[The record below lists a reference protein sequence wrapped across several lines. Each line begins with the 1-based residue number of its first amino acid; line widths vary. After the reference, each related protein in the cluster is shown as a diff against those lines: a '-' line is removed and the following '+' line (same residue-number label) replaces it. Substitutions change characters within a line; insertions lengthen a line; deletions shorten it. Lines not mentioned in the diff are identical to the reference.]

1 MNIKRRLNDNIVGED
16 YYKLLKFLPFN
27 ESF

>member
-1 MNIKRRLNDNIVGED
+1 MNIKRRLSEATAGED
-16 YYKLLKFLPFN
+16 YYKLLKNLPYN